1 MRVMPG
7 EPQRPTA
14 RAVRFA
20 RANGLG
26 YVVFGLLTL
35 AGALSSLGLDALLG
49 AWLAAAGLIERRAA
63 AALEKGDSSAGK
75 TLSRNELALCGA
87 IVGYAALRITAFP
100 SPGLSDPALLGDA
113 LGLGASDVAEMAAEM
128 AKLLYST
135 VAIVSVVYQG
145 GAAYYFSRFGGSD
158 VGT

>member
-1 MRVMPG
+1 MVGMPS
-7 EPQRPTA
+7 EPRPPTA

-35 AGALSSLGLDALLG
+35 AGALPSAALDALLG
-49 AWLAAAGLIERRAA
+49 AWLTAAGLIERRAA
-63 AALEKGDSSAGK
+63 TSLEQGDGRSGAI
-75 TLSRNELALCGA
+75 LARNELALCGA
-87 IVGYAALRITAFP
+87 IVAYAALRMTVFP
-100 SPGLSDPALLGDA
+100 SPTLSDPALLGDS
-113 LGLGASDVAEMAAEM
+113 LGLGDIDVAAMAAEIANM
-128 AKLLYST
+128 AYAT
-135 VAIVSVVYQG
+135 VALVSVAYQG